1 MKKLQKL
8 FVLAGLLLLASQ
20 ASVRAQ
26 QMPPMPIDPDVR
38 IGKLENGLT
47 YYVRHNA
54 LPENQAYFYI
64 AQKVG
69 SVQEEE
75 SQRGLAHFLE
85 HMCFNGTQNFPGD
98 AIVNYCEKIGVKFG
112 QNLNAYTST
121 DETVYNIDNVPVNL
135 PGTEGNIDSCLLILH
150 DWSGALLL
158 ETEEIDKERGVIHE
172 EWRMRDSG
180 AMRIYTRNLETLYP
194 GSRYGRRMPI
204 GLMSV
209 VDNFEPDTLRAY
221 YHKWYHPDLQAI
233 IVVGDINVDEV
244 EGKIKQIFSP
254 LTNPENEVAYELY
267 PVPDNEEAIYIVD
280 KDKEMQQTIISLW
293 YKQEALSHEQNGS
306 MEKLLQGYFTDLI
319 SHSLNERLRDI
330 SKQADC
336 PFLQASSDYGHYFI
350 SKTADAFELSI
361 VPKNGED
368 AAAVEAVIKE
378 VKRAAEFGFTP
389 TELNRASEEIL
400 SRLERIYDN
409 RDKQRSSFF
418 VPQYVRHFL
427 EGDFIASIEQEYETL
442 KTLSQQLLAANMLT
456 PMVNAAFKEIVSE
469 NEKNFVVLA
478 MYPEKED
485 VTVPTAETLKAAVAS
500 GLNAEV
506 EAFVDDVKNEPL
518 VPVLPKLGKIKSETP
533 ADFGYTLLTLANG
546 AKIYY
551 KQTDFNKSQVIL
563 EGISAGGLNEINYK
577 DTKTRVNANLATQIQ
592 GMTGLGN
599 FSASELSKALAGK
612 QASIS
617 TSIGSSTES
626 IMGNA
631 TPKDLRTLFEMLY
644 LTFTNPGVD
653 QQAYDNLISTVK
665 ASMENAEKQPEVA
678 FSDSAQATLYNH
690 DLRAKRITRADLELA
705 DYAQMQEIFRQR
717 FNSPSDF
724 TFFVTGAFDV
734 DSLRLYAQQFV
745 GSIKKAKKAEKD
757 QNPNLNFVDGVV
769 TNRFIR
775 EMETPK
781 GNIIQI
787 WHGNRPYSLEED
799 QVVNAL
805 GEILSQRLLKS
816 IREDAGIAYSCGSSA
831 SSDYGYKE
839 EYTLQIYCP
848 VQPAKADS
856 ALLLMQQGI
865 EEIAQGG
872 VTEDELDKVKKFQVK
887 QFNDNQKQNSYW
899 QGLIRTKVRWNKDNQ
914 AGYVEAVN
922 AVTTEAVQ
930 KFCRDVL
937 LKDNNKITV
946 VMLPASLE
954 EKE

>member
-1 MKKLQKL
+1 M
-8 FVLAGLLLLASQ
+8 LAGALLLAFQTNVS
-20 ASVRAQ
+20 AQ
-26 QMPPMPIDPDVR
+26 EMPQMPVDPDVR

-47 YYVRHNA
+47 YYIRHNA

-85 HMCFNGTQNFPGD
+85 HMCFNGTKNFPGNG
-98 AIVNYCEKIGVKFG
+98 IVNYCEKIGVKFG
-112 QNLNAYTST
+112 ENLNAYTST

-135 PGTEGNIDSCLLILH
+135 PGTEGNVDSCLLILH

-158 ETEEIDKERGVIHE
+158 EDEEIDKERGVIHE

-209 VDNFEPDTLRAY
+209 VDNFAPDTLRAY

-244 EGKIKQIFSP
+244 EGKIKNIFSD
-254 LTNPENEVAYELY
+254 LTNPANEAAYELY
-267 PVPDNEEAIYIVD
+267 PVPDNEQPIYVVD
-280 KDKEMQQTIISLW
+280 KDKEMQQAIMMLF
-293 YKQEALSHEQNGS
+293 YKQEALTHEQNGS
-306 MEKLLQGYFTDLI
+306 MQKLLQGYITDLAT
-319 SHSLNERLRDI
+319 HALNERLSDL
-330 SKQADC
+330 SKKADC
-336 PFLQASSDYGHYFI
+336 PYLQAGSDYGHFFI
-350 SKTADAFELSI
+350 AKTADALNLSI
-361 VPKNGED
+361 LPKPGQDD
-368 AAAVEAVIKE
+368 AALKAVLTE
-378 VKRAAEFGFTP
+378 VKRAAQFGFTDG
-389 TELNRASEEIL
+389 ELSRANDEIL
-400 SRLERIYDN
+400 SRMERIYDN

-427 EGDFIASIEQEYETL
+427 EGDYISSIEQEYEAL
-442 KTLSQQLLAANMLT
+442 KAISQQLSSAKMLT
-456 PMVNAAFKEIVSE
+456 MVVNQAFPQIVES
-469 NEKNFVVLA
+469 NEKNFVLLA

-485 VTVPTAETLKAAVAS
+485 LPVPTVESLKSAVAAAQ
-500 GLNAEV
+500 NAEV
-506 EAFVDDVKNEPL
+506 EAFVDEVKNEPL
-518 VPVLPKLGKIKSETP
+518 VSKLPKAGKIKSETP
-533 ADFGYTLLTLANG
+533 ADFGYTLIELSNG
-546 AKIYY
+546 AKLYY

-563 EGISAGGLNEINYK
+563 SGNSAGGYNELNIADK
-577 DTKTRVNANLATQIQ
+577 KTYVNARLATQVQ
-592 GMTGLGN
+592 GQTGLGN
-599 FSASELSKALAGK
+599 FTDTELTKLLAGK
-612 QASIS
+612 QVSLNTGIS
-617 TSIGSSTES
+617 YSTES
-626 IMGNA
+626 INGNA

-644 LTFTNPGVD
+644 LTFTNPGND
-653 QQAYDNLISTVK
+653 QEAYDNFIATLKSQL
-665 ASMENAEKQPEVA
+665 ENIEKQPEVA
-678 FSDSAQATLYNH
+678 FSDSVSATIYNH
-690 DLRAKRITRADLELA
+690 DVRAARITSADLDLC
-705 DYAQMQEIFRQR
+705 DYAQMKEIFRQR

-734 DSLRLYAQQFV
+734 DSLRLFAQQYI
-745 GSIKKAKKAEKD
+745 GSIKKAKKAEIDRDPKFD
-757 QNPNLNFVDGVV
+757 FVDGVV

-781 GNIIQI
+781 GNIVQV
-787 WHGNRPYSLEED
+787 WHGNRPYSMEENE
-799 QVVNAL
+799 VVNAF

-831 SSDYGYKE
+831 ATSYGYKD
-839 EYTLQIYCP
+839 EYLLQIYCP

-865 EEIAQGG
+865 DDIAQNG
-872 VTEDELDKVKKFQVK
+872 VTDEELDKVKKFQIK
-887 QFNDNQKQNSYW
+887 EYQDNQKVNSYW
-899 QGLIRTKVRWNKDNQ
+899 QNLIREKVRWGKDGQ
-914 AGYVEAVN
+914 TGYEAAVN
-922 AVTTEAVQ
+922 GVTKEAVQ
-930 KFCRDVL
+930 RFCRDVL

-954 EKE
+954 EKQ